1 MSYGYLIPA
10 NGFTAEVWFSRAAVP
25 PAAQYPFLFSQYTQ
39 AQAGWST
46 LSSLNGRQFA
56 VYCSPSSGALVLDIH
71 KESGTQVAVW
81 TDPSPAGYEADGTWH
96 HLVFR
101 MQDNKTSW
109 SLWLDNVAYASGSC
123 SQAIDWKPGILCV
136 GGGYAPHLGFYG
148 QYQWADRLAMFA
160 AVNKPLSDSRVS
172 EHYTAG
178 NGGTVYYG
186 DDEVERLT
194 RIYDWTDT
202 PITCRDSDAA
212 LATLQGLEVAGT
224 NALDAVLDT
233 AAAASGYVFA
243 DGQSWI
249 QYHNKRHRY
258 NRFSL
263 FTFSELTISG
273 VESGIEFVT
282 DDEKIYNDIRGIRP
296 YGGSYR
302 LVDTQSIDEFGRRTY
317 EFTLPITSAEE
328 LRNSVGWLL
337 SRYGTEHLRISGVTL
352 RAETSAFIEHA
363 VTGRIEIGDHIVID
377 DLPDWAPVQTME
389 LSVEG
394 MSLDADFKNG
404 KWAMS
409 FNLTPAEFDQVFQ
422 IGVSVLGGKDK
433 VAL

>member
-10 NGFTAEVWFSRAAVP
+10 NGFSVEVWFARAAVP
-25 PAAQYPFLFSQYTQ
+25 AAAEYPHLFAQYTQ
-39 AQAGWST
+39 VQAGWST
-46 LSSLNGRQFA
+46 TVGLNGRQMA
-56 VYCSPSSGALVLDIH
+56 VYCAPSTGALVVDIRN
-71 KESGTQVAVW
+71 EAGAVVATW
-81 TDPSPAGYEADGTWH
+81 TDSSPSGYESDGVWH
-96 HLVFR
+96 HLAFR
-101 MQDNKTSW
+101 MQANKVSW
-109 SLWLDNVAYASGSC
+109 SLWLDNEAKASGSC
-123 SQAIDWKPGILCV
+123 SSAINWKPGVLSI
-136 GGGYAPHLGFYG
+136 GGGYAPHLGNYG
-148 QYQWADRLAMFA
+148 TYQWADRLAMFA
-160 AVNKPLSDSRVS
+160 AVNKPLSDNRVS
-172 EHYTAG
+172 EHYAAG
-178 NGGTVYYG
+178 AGGTVYYG

-202 PITCRDSDAA
+202 PIMCRDSDSA
-212 LATLQGLEVAGT
+212 LATLQGIEVAGT
-224 NALDAVLDT
+224 NALDALLDT

-263 FTFSELTISG
+263 FTFSETTASG
-273 VESGIEFVT
+273 VEAGIEFVT

-302 LVDTQSIDEFGRRTY
+302 LVDTESVDEFGRRTY

-337 SRYGTEHLRISGVTL
+337 SRYGMQHLRISGVSL
-352 RAETSAFIEHA
+352 RAETSAYVEHA
-363 VTGRIEIGDHIVID
+363 ITGRIEIGDHIVID
-377 DLPDWAPVQTME
+377 DLPEWAPVQTME
-389 LSVEG
+389 LAVEG
-394 MSLDADFKNG
+394 MSLDADFVHGN
-404 KWAMS
+404 WVMS